1 MVCDSIRRMTSTQ
14 HKTVAKPRLNRVSG
28 TAVASLLEAA
38 QQAGGNADTL
48 LNQAQIRCTLRD
60 LQSGRIK
67 YLPRSN
73 LSLLVQEC
81 IQLFELH
88 ANEASGHAPMVKDE
102 FELLC
107 FCLITCR
114 NLDEAIH
121 RAARFCLMLEGK
133 AGELT
138 LTYQGS
144 TARFT
149 MQTFRGRAGASSLIS
164 DLLGLSSYHRLFS
177 WLIGQ
182 TIEVDRL
189 ELAAPDYL
197 PADAIHELFHYPVSF
212 AAEANQFR
220 FPSHF
225 LKQPLVR
232 SSEELRELLK
242 RFPFDLVSNDLSFS
256 GLHET
261 VYAIIKASMLKQE
274 PIPTVDQLA
283 SLFNVSSATLR
294 RRLDEAGTSIS
305 KAKEAC
311 RADWSR
317 ELLTSSSLS
326 IEDIADKLQFSSAA
340 TFRRAF
346 KQWTGHAPK
355 AYRDSAKVVARL
367 SDV

>member
-1 MVCDSIRRMTSTQ
+1 MTLTKQ
-14 HKTVAKPRLNRVSG
+14 KGIAKPRLTRVSG
-28 TAVASLLEAA
+28 YAVAALLKATAASGGDITTLLKAA
-38 QQAGGNADTL
+38 QIGYSEGDFGSGKVSHISRAKL
-48 LNQAQIRCTLRD
+48 SVLVRD
-60 LQSGRIK
+60 
-67 YLPRSN
+67 
-73 LSLLVQEC
+73 C
-81 IQLFELH
+81 IQILEQH
-88 ANEASGHAPMVKDE
+88 ATESSGHAPMVKDE

-114 NLDEAIH
+114 DLDEAIH
-121 RAARFCLMLEGK
+121 RAARFCKMLEGK
-133 AGELT
+133 GGELT
-138 LTYQGS
+138 LTYHGS

-149 MQTFRGRAGASSLIS
+149 MTTFRGRQGASSMLS

-197 PADAIHELFHYPVSF
+197 PADAILELFHYPVEF
-212 AAEANQFR
+212 GAEQNQFS

-232 SSEELRELLK
+232 SAVELRALLT
-242 RFPFDLVSNDLSFS
+242 RFPFDLVSSDLSFS

-261 VYAIIKASMLKQE
+261 IYAIIKASMLKQE

-311 RADWSR
+311 RADWAR

-326 IEDIADKLQFSSAA
+326 IEDVADKLRFSSAA

-346 KQWTGHAPK
+346 KQWTGHAPS
-355 AYRDSAKVVARL
+355 AYRDSAIGIAKKMA
-367 SDV
+367 SGEAATTA